1 MALKS
6 PDGGARANAIKPQ
19 GGDRVFLR
27 SDEKRTAMYLER
39 TFTKDKVEY
48 ATCSWTVYEMFDD
61 ELIGQEKQQEFL
73 LSELTLFIDK
83 PRKG

>member
-1 MALKS
+1 MPKL

-27 SDEKRTAMYLER
+27 NDAKRIAMYLER
-39 TFTKDKVEY
+39 TYIKDKLEY
-48 ATCSWTVYEMFDD
+48 GTCSWTVYEIFDD
-61 ELIGQEKQQEFL
+61 ELIGKEMQQDFL
-73 LSELTLFIDK
+73 VSELTLFIDA